1 MENVT
6 YFVVERLRDSEYV
19 NKKDVP
25 GVERL
30 LKKLEWDKEYTIN
43 DDKIEVIK
51 ELMK

>member
-19 NKKDVP
+19 NKEDVP

-30 LKKLEWDKEYTIN
+30 LKKLEWDKKYTIN